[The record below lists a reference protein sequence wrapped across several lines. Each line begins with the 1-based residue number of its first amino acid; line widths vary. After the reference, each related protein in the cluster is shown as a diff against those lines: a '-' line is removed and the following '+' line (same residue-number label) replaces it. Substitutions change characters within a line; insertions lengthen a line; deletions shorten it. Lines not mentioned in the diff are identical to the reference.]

1 MATRPP
7 TGPRQGPAVE
17 PAPARRPGRG
27 AARAVAPGTYAP
39 SCATR
44 RALDILADKWASLV
58 LASLA
63 DGAKR
68 FQQLRRDVGGVTQKM
83 LTQTLRALER
93 DGLVSRHVHPGV
105 PAPVEYRLTA
115 LGCALKRALA
125 ELRAWAEAHMGDVEA
140 ARAAADAAR
149 RPE

>member
-7 TGPRQGPAVE
+7 KGPHQGSSAVT
-17 PAPARRPGRG
+17 APARRPVRRAPRPG
-27 AARAVAPGTYAP
+27 APATYAP

-83 LTQTLRALER
+83 LTQTLRTLAR
-93 DGLVSRHVHPGV
+93 DGLVSRHVHAGV
-105 PAPVEYRLTA
+105 PAPVEYRLTP
-115 LGCALKRALA
+115 LGRTLKDALA
-125 ELRAWAEAHMGDVEA
+125 GLHAWAEAHMGDVEA
-140 ARAAADAAR
+140 ARVAMDAR
-149 RPE
+149 SSR